1 MNIDIAR
8 RALAD
13 SLAYETEAMER
24 AIGSE
29 GDFISGRI
37 TALRF
42 ALDLLEDDERS
53 QASGILRAL

>member
-42 ALDLLEDDERS
+42 ALDLPEDEEKGVEG
-53 QASGILRAL
+53 AYG